1 MIAFW
6 IVAGILSAAAAGLV
20 LHRAA
25 AASAGPDE
33 AAVPVYRRQ
42 LAEIEDLAA
51 RGLIADAERRTA
63 EAEAGRRLL
72 AAAERSPSEWSQKGR
87 AGALAGAATAPL
99 AAAVLYLV
107 LGSPGLPDQP
117 FAQRMA
123 AWRSTAKSDPA
134 SLAPTEMAA
143 VLRELSKER
152 SNDPEAFRFLAMAEA
167 ASGDFAA
174 AVRALKQAIILAPG
188 RADLWER
195 MGEMLILD
203 AQGEVTPQARAAFRE
218 ALARDPQ
225 AAGARF
231 QLARARMLDGDR
243 AGGLNDLRALQS
255 SLPADDGRR
264 AALAAAIVEL
274 EKGPAPA
281 AAPAPSM
288 AAIQGMVD
296 GLAARLQAQ
305 PDDPDGWVRLVRSY
319 AVLGDAA
326 RRDAALK
333 RAKALFAARTDV
345 ISQLDEAARAE
356 PMR

>member
-1 MIAFW
+1 
-6 IVAGILSAAAAGLV
+6 
-20 LHRAA
+20 
-25 AASAGPDE
+25 
-33 AAVPVYRRQ
+33 
-42 LAEIEDLAA
+42 
-51 RGLIADAERRTA
+51 
-63 EAEAGRRLL
+63 
-72 AAAERSPSEWSQKGR
+72 
-87 AGALAGAATAPL
+87 
-99 AAAVLYLV
+99 
-107 LGSPGLPDQP
+107 
-117 FAQRMA
+117 
-123 AWRSTAKSDPA
+123 
-134 SLAPTEMAA
+134 
-143 VLRELSKER
+143 
-152 SNDPEAFRFLAMAEA
+152 
-167 ASGDFAA
+167 
-174 AVRALKQAIILAPG
+174 
-188 RADLWER
+188 
-195 MGEMLILD
+195 MLILD

-225 AAGARF
+225 SAGARF